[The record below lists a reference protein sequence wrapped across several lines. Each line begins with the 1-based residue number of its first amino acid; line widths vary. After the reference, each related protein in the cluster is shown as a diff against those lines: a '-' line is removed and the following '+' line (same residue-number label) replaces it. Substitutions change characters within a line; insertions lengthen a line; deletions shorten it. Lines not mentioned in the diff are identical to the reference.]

1 MRLSVLGVGIAL
13 KATETRTGFSVQGSA
28 ILKVGVRGFLKM
40 DDRNYSSI
48 LLYKTTMAAVK
59 TMLNKGLITE
69 EEFNEIEG
77 KIANKYGLNLS
88 VIYR

>member
-1 MRLSVLGVGIAL
+1 MLLCVLGAGIAL

-28 ILKVGVRGFLKM
+28 ILKVDVKGFLKM
-40 DDRNYSSI
+40 DDRNYRSI
-48 LLYKTTMAAVK
+48 LLYKATMAAVK

-69 EEFNEIEG
+69 EEFNKIES